1 VAPDRGGGG
10 IPVAMQF
17 DLFDDTQT
25 SIIAAEDYP
34 LFKDLVKSSNCKQCE
49 LHRGRRNIVI
59 DRGTPTAK
67 IMVIGEAPGEKE
79 DSTGSAFV
87 GRAGKLL
94 DEILKAINLD
104 TEKDVLIVNIVKC
117 RPPGNRAPLRE
128 EVNACMPYLHKQI
141 KLVQP
146 HVIVLLGAVALKHMI
161 PGKKG
166 FSMADE
172 AGNFFASSEYPG
184 VHFMVLYHPAYL
196 LYDPRKKKDMWEHV
210 KRLETFLKETRLV

>member
-1 VAPDRGGGG
+1 M
-10 IPVAMQF
+10 AMQS
-17 DLFDDTQT
+17 DRFDDTQST
-25 SIIAAEDYP
+25 SSAAEDYR
-34 LFKDLVKSSNCKQCE
+34 LFKDLVASSNCKKCG

-67 IMVIGEAPGEKE
+67 IMVIGEAPGENE

-94 DEILKAINLD
+94 DEILKAINLAA
-104 TEKDVLIVNIVKC
+104 EKDVLIVNIVKC

-128 EVNACMPYLHKQI
+128 EVSACMPYLQKQI

-172 AGNFFASSEYPG
+172 AGNFIASNEYPG

-196 LYDPRKKKDMWEHV
+196 LYDPRKKKDMWEHA

>member
-1 VAPDRGGGG
+1 
-10 IPVAMQF
+10 VAMQF
-17 DLFDDTQT
+17 DLFDDTQIT
-25 SIIAAEDYP
+25 MSTAEDYRV
-34 LFKDLVKSSNCKQCE
+34 FKDLVKRSNCKRCE
-49 LHRGRRNIVI
+49 LHRGRRNIVM

-67 IMVIGEAPGEKE
+67 IMVIGEAPGENE

-94 DEILKAINLD
+94 DEILKAINLAA
-104 TEKDVLIVNIVKC
+104 EKDVLIVNIVKC

-128 EVNACMPYLHKQI
+128 EVSACMPYLQKQI

-146 HVIVLLGAVALKHMI
+146 QVIVLLGAVALKHMI

-172 AGNFFASSEYPG
+172 AGNFFASNEYPG

-196 LYDPRKKKDMWEHV
+196 LYDPRKKKDMWEHA
-210 KRLETFLKETRLV
+210 KRLEAFLKETRLV

>member
-1 VAPDRGGGG
+1 M
-10 IPVAMQF
+10 AMQF
-17 DLFDDTQT
+17 DLFDDTQVT
-25 SIIAAEDYP
+25 MSAAEDYRV
-34 LFKDLVKSSNCKQCE
+34 FKDLVKRSNCKRCE
-49 LHRGRRNIVI
+49 LHRGRRNIVM

-67 IMVIGEAPGEKE
+67 IMVIGEAPGENE

-104 TEKDVLIVNIVKC
+104 TEKDVLIANIVKC
-117 RPPGNRAPLRE
+117 RPPGNRAPLGE
-128 EVNACMPYLHKQI
+128 EVSACMPYLQKQI

-146 HVIVLLGAVALKHMI
+146 QVIVLLGAVALKHMI

-172 AGNFFASSEYPG
+172 AGNFFASNEYPG

-196 LYDPRKKKDMWEHV
+196 LYDPRKKKDMWEHA
-210 KRLETFLKETRLV
+210 KRLEAFLKETRLV

>member
-1 VAPDRGGGG
+1 
-10 IPVAMQF
+10 MQC
-17 DLFDDTQT
+17 DLFNETENDVF
-25 SIIAAEDYP
+25 AAKDYHS
-34 LFKDLVKSSNCKQCE
+34 FKDLVKRSNCTKCA

-59 DRGTPTAK
+59 DRGDPSSR
-67 IMVIGEAPGEKE
+67 IMCIGEAPGENE
-79 DSTGSAFV
+79 DSKGSAFV

-94 DEILKAINLD
+94 DDIMQSIDLD
-104 TEKDVLIVNIVKC
+104 TEQDVLIANIVKC

-128 EVNACMPYLHKQI
+128 EVSACMPYLQKQI

-146 HVIVLLGAVALKHMI
+146 YVIVLLGAVALKHMI

-172 AGNFFASSEYPG
+172 AGNFFASDEYPG

-196 LYDPRKKKDMWEHV
+196 LYDPRKKKDMWEHA

>member
-1 VAPDRGGGG
+1 M
-10 IPVAMQF
+10 AMQS
-17 DLFDDTQT
+17 DRFDDTQRA
-25 SIIAAEDYP
+25 SSAAEDYR
-34 LFKDLVKSSNCKQCE
+34 LFKDLVTSSNCKKCG

-67 IMVIGEAPGEKE
+67 IMVIGEAPGENE

-94 DEILKAINLD
+94 DEILKAINLAA
-104 TEKDVLIVNIVKC
+104 EKDVLIVNIVKC

-128 EVNACMPYLHKQI
+128 EVSACMPYLQKQI

-172 AGNFFASSEYPG
+172 AGNFITSNEYPG

-210 KRLETFLKETRLV
+210 KRLETFLQETRLV

>member
-1 VAPDRGGGG
+1 
-10 IPVAMQF
+10 
-17 DLFDDTQT
+17 
-25 SIIAAEDYP
+25 
-34 LFKDLVKSSNCKQCE
+34 
-49 LHRGRRNIVI
+49 VI

-67 IMVIGEAPGEKE
+67 IMVIGEAAGEKE

-94 DEILKAINLD
+94 DEILKAINL
-104 TEKDVLIVNIVKC
+104 TAEKDVLIVNIVKC

-128 EVNACMPYLHKQI
+128 EVSACMPYLYKQI

-146 HVIVLLGAVALKHMI
+146 QVIVLLGAVALKHMM
-161 PGKKG
+161 PVKKG

-172 AGNFFASSEYPG
+172 SGNFFTSNEYPG

-210 KRLETFLKETRLV
+210 KHLEAFLKETRLV

>member
-1 VAPDRGGGG
+1 
-10 IPVAMQF
+10 MQF
-17 DLFDDTQT
+17 DRFDDTQST
-25 SIIAAEDYP
+25 SSAGEDYR
-34 LFKDLVKSSNCKQCE
+34 LFKDLVTRSNCKQCE
-49 LHRGRRNIVI
+49 LHRGRRNIVV

-67 IMVIGEAPGEKE
+67 IMVIGEAPGENE

-94 DEILKAINLD
+94 DEILKAINLAA
-104 TEKDVLIVNIVKC
+104 EKDVLIVNIVKC

-128 EVNACMPYLHKQI
+128 EVSACMPYLKKQI

-161 PGKKG
+161 PGKKV

-172 AGNFFASSEYPG
+172 AGTFFTSNEYPG

-196 LYDPRKKKDMWEHV
+196 LYDPRKKNDMWEHA